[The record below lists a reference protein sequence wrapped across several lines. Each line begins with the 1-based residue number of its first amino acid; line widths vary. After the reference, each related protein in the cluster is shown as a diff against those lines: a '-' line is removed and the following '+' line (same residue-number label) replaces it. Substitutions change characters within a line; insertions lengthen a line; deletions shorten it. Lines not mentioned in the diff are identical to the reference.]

1 MAPQF
6 KLFPQQIKL
15 RVAIR
20 YRAGRPGAELQR
32 PHLARPRQN
41 ADRRPDGQFVTWHG
55 GDGGSQDG
63 IAHDPEL
70 SLIAAAALPAGDFT
84 RAVKRLAAHAP
95 RGPLHV
101 RLHRRRCTATRM
113 SAPGFRR
120 DPRLYRFHAPL
131 LFRMRRGQVRGLL
144 RDVGMGLEA
153 GGRSMV
159 FRQEGDAVIDHVV
172 GEAPAVGINT
182 IENAYQ
188 R

>member
-84 RAVKRLAAHAP
+84 RAVKRLAAQ
-95 RGPLHV
+95 
-101 RLHRRRCTATRM
+101 RLGERRHTSSWSFLRSRV
-113 SAPGFRR
+113 
-120 DPRLYRFHAPL
+120 
-131 LFRMRRGQVRGLL
+131 RGQCAAHLVWNRPSLISL
-144 RDVGMGLEA
+144 RA
-153 GGRSMV
+153 KRSS
-159 FRQEGDAVIDHVV
+159 
-172 GEAPAVGINT
+172 
-182 IENAYQ
+182 
-188 R
+188 

>member
-101 RLHRRRCTATRM
+101 RLHRRRCTARECQRQVSGVIRAST
-113 SAPGFRR
+113 GFMLRYCFACGVAR
-120 DPRLYRFHAPL
+120 YGDSFGTSVWGLRPVGGAWFFVRKA
-131 LFRMRRGQVRGLL
+131 MR
-144 RDVGMGLEA
+144 
-153 GGRSMV
+153 
-159 FRQEGDAVIDHVV
+159 
-172 GEAPAVGINT
+172 
-182 IENAYQ
+182 
-188 R
+188 